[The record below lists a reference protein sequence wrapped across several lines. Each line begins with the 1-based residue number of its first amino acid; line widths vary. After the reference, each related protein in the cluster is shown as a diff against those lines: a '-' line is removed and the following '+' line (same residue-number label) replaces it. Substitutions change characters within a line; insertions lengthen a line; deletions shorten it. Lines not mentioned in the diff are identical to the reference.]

1 MFKKI
6 LNYKKHEVTIQI
18 KHKAH
23 EETSHNE
30 WETETRNREYNNY
43 RNWSFHIQ
51 IIKMFI

>member
-1 MFKKI
+1 MFKNF

-30 WETETRNREYNNY
+30 
-43 RNWSFHIQ
+43 
-51 IIKMFI
+51 